1 MEAPGQLTAQ
11 FAPPLN
17 PALVLPGFRFTEARP
32 AGTSRQAYLKLEF
45 VGEEDAPP
53 ADALSVRAQIGG
65 DVDVATLVVRE
76 VQLLPHVVALT
87 HLHTLVG
94 VEFNAPLDTV

>member
-1 MEAPGQLTAQ
+1 M
-11 FAPPLN
+11 
-17 PALVLPGFRFTEARP
+17 
-32 AGTSRQAYLKLEF
+32 KLEF

-53 ADALSVRAQIGG
+53 ADTLSVRAQIGA

-87 HLHTLVG
+87 HLHTLVA